1 MTESRLAGKDIRIA
15 IIGYGMIGAHH
26 AKQLQKCDGTVLC
39 AVVDPFVQ
47 DREDLKT
54 LGVPLFTTVGDM
66 LGAKNVKADGAI
78 VCTPND
84 SHADISIQLAA
95 AGIHLL
101 VEKPLST
108 DSQSGRRIIDAARK
122 AGVKLLVGHHRRF
135 SPYIVAARDA
145 VASLGEITLVNGI
158 WATKKADRYFLSPTE
173 WRQGPGGG
181 PVLINMIHEIDCLQY
196 LFGPIVSVMADQ
208 TVSRRGYEA
217 EEGGALI
224 FRFETGALATFVF
237 SDNTPS
243 VFNFESA
250 TGELPFFP
258 YVGQDFCRIF
268 GTQASLSLP
277 DLTRWSYDHSDEK
290 SWWGE
295 MTKEVLPLGPM
306 EQPQKLQLDHFVRVI
321 CGKESPRCSGEDGLR
336 AVLVVEAIKKALRTR
351 SRAEVEMVR

>member
-1 MTESRLAGKDIRIA
+1 MTDTQLASDKIRIA

-26 AKQLQKCDGTVLC
+26 AKQLQRCEDAILC
-39 AVVDPFVQ
+39 AVVDPFILG
-47 DREDLKT
+47 REDVKT
-54 LGVPLFTTVGDM
+54 LGVPLFTTVKSM
-66 LGAKNVKADGAI
+66 LAATEVKADGAI

-108 DSQSGRRIIDAARK
+108 DSQSGQRIIEAARK
-122 AGVKLLVGHHRRF
+122 ANVKLLVGHHRRF
-135 SPYIVAARDA
+135 NPYLVAARAA

-158 WATKKADRYFLSPTE
+158 WATKKADGYFLSPTE
-173 WRQGPGGG
+173 WRQGVGGG
-181 PVLINMIHEIDCLQY
+181 PVLINMIHEIDSLQY
-196 LFGPIVSVMADQ
+196 LFGPIASVVADQ

-224 FRFETGALATFVF
+224 FRFETGVLATFVF

-243 VFNFESA
+243 PFNWENS

-258 YVGQDFCRIF
+258 YVGEDFCRIF

-277 DLTRWSYDHSDEK
+277 DLTRWSYDRSEEK

-295 MTKEVLPLGPM
+295 MTKDVLPLGPI
-306 EQPQKLQLDHFVRVI
+306 EQPQKLQSDHFVRVI
-321 CGKESPRCSGEDGLR
+321 RGEEPPRCSGEDGLR
-336 AVLVVEAIKKALRTR
+336 AVLVVEAIKEAMKTDRR
-351 SRAEVEMVR
+351 VKVPSMV